1 MWGMRFGKYRRFSEF
16 YEVLEEH
23 SKKAVDSGPNK
34 MNNLDMFRTN
44 EHENDNQKNTKNA
57 NMMLID
63 DTEKQNFNII
73 RDQTRFQT
81 NNKEII
87 DSKDL
92 ATTGNKRIQIFKEKD
107 DITLKKSVFSQAN
120 FLSANT
126 K

>member
-1 MWGMRFGKYRRFSEF
+1 
-16 YEVLEEH
+16 
-23 SKKAVDSGPNK
+23 
-34 MNNLDMFRTN
+34 MFRTN

>member
-44 EHENDNQKNTKNA
+44 EHDNQKNTKNA

-107 DITLKKSVFSQAN
+107 DITLKK
-120 FLSANT
+120 
-126 K
+126 